1 MNTLNNAYEL
11 IEKLNANIKV
21 VEEAEM
27 YKGVLDGNV
36 KLAAVERVN
45 GADFDNITYLPIDEE
60 DMAELKEF
68 ARKLIMKKADAANK
82 FLESAIGQKAP
93 EVVVAKMQTTTEVN
107 EAEIVKW
114 HDEDG
119 LTFDEIGSRLGCSK
133 STAHKKYTWAKVGN
147 R

>member
-60 DMAELKEF
+60 DMVELKEF

-82 FLESAIGQKAP
+82 FLESAIGQRS
-93 EVVVAKMQTTTEVN
+93 VVAKKETTTEVN
-107 EAEIVKW
+107 EADIVKW